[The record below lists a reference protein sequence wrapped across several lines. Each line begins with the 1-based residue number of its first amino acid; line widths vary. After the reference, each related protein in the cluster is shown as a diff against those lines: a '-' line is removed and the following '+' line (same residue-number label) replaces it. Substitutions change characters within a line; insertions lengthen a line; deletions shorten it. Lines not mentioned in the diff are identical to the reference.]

1 MVSVK
6 APAASRPGSRMSP
19 ANWLSAYDDFITK
32 NLGQVSQIESTLRS
46 LTYIIPGRFR
56 DAEIASEAI
65 HSGVQLLSLYHDL
78 LLLRT
83 PGASPSETSSPKG
96 NSSAAAA
103 KLSPPPPPPPGA
115 AQASSYHT
123 RYTRYWVYKSPFY
136 RRVAVVLQVVRYT
149 ELLCEMAAKR
159 RGERLRWRVVI
170 LIEAIKAI
178 CNLLLLRVT
187 RARTLMSPVLPIRQP
202 LPENDD
208 DDDDAAGNENMEREV
223 DQEQDE
229 LSRKQG
235 KPELDTSMPD
245 IAGKDSHTNGAVTSL
260 RASLAPKPPLSPP
273 PSPPQA
279 SANLVSDAGQ
289 PATLAPPSPPST
301 ERQSS
306 PPSHK
311 KGWAM
316 PRTKMS
322 MPPLPQP
329 GDISSYL
336 LSRVLTADDIK
347 PATKLVNQLRGSA
360 QVAEILHI
368 LAPLVFAIALARSR
382 GKGRTSWTP
391 WLAGLAMEC
400 AARQLR
406 DHSLRTT
413 SLEREEWNHR
423 GRAMGWWS
431 MRGAFY
437 EHVMKGVVGGVRSR
451 MPSFLGG
458 IIEDY
463 EYLWENY
470 YFSTSP

>member
-1 MVSVK
+1 M
-6 APAASRPGSRMSP
+6 ASAQPSAVNRPFGHRLSP
-19 ANWLSAYDDFITK
+19 AKWLSAYDGFIAK

-83 PGASPSETSSPKG
+83 PAKSPSGENLSTEPMPAPK
-96 NSSAAAA
+96 
-103 KLSPPPPPPPGA
+103 LPPPQGPG
-115 AQASSYHT
+115 QALSLHT
-123 RYTRYWVYKSPFY
+123 RYTRYWIHKSQIY
-136 RRVAVVLQVVRYT
+136 RRVAVVLQVVRCT
-149 ELLCEMAAKR
+149 ELLCEMTAKR

-187 RARTLMSPVLPIRQP
+187 RGRTLVSPVLPVRQP
-202 LPENDD
+202 LPDADD
-208 DDDDAAGNENMEREV
+208 EEEDEDVEAERDKEQYELGRGQGNIELNAPTMYIA
-223 DQEQDE
+223 DE
-229 LSRKQG
+229 GDCR
-235 KPELDTSMPD
+235 
-245 IAGKDSHTNGAVTSL
+245 NGAA
-260 RASLAPKPPLSPP
+260 ASPNASVGPASGESACIGERPAFSIP
-273 PSPPQA
+273 PSPPL
-279 SANLVSDAGQ
+279 SESCF
-289 PATLAPPSPPST
+289 PTL
-301 ERQSS
+301 
-306 PPSHK
+306 SHT

-329 GDISSYL
+329 DDISSYL

-347 PATKLVNQLRGSA
+347 PASKLMNQLRGSA
-360 QVAEILHI
+360 QVSEILHI

-382 GKGRTSWTP
+382 RNNEKRSSWTP

-413 SLEREEWNHR
+413 SLEREEWNRR
-423 GRAMGWWS
+423 GWAMGWWP
-431 MRGAFY
+431 MRGASY
-437 EHVMKGVVGGVRSR
+437 EHVMKGVIGGVRSR

>member
-1 MVSVK
+1 MVS
-6 APAASRPGSRMSP
+6 SQTSP
-19 ANWLSAYDDFITK
+19 AGPATSTGTRLSPAKWLAAYDNFIAK

-83 PGASPSETSSPKG
+83 PSTSTPPTPSGHASTNAPK
-96 NSSAAAA
+96 
-103 KLSPPPPPPPGA
+103 LPPGP
-115 AQASSYHT
+115 AQPPSHHT
-123 RYTRYWVYKSPFY
+123 RYTRFWIQKSPFY
-136 RRVAVVLQVVRYT
+136 RRVAIVLQVVRYT

-170 LIEAIKAI
+170 LIEAIKAV
-178 CNLLLLRVT
+178 CQLLLFRIT
-187 RARTLMSPVLPIRQP
+187 RGRMLLTPALPVRQP
-202 LPENDD
+202 LPENEEDVDD
-208 DDDDAAGNENMEREV
+208 HDEDGLPQESKAAADSTANEDGQPTGTAPSQKAV
-223 DQEQDE
+223 
-229 LSRKQG
+229 LSPQ
-235 KPELDTSMPD
+235 
-245 IAGKDSHTNGAVTSL
+245 
-260 RASLAPKPPLSPP
+260 PPLSPP
-273 PSPPQA
+273 PSPRQA
-279 SANLVSDAGQ
+279 SADPDVEAASQ
-289 PATLAPPSPPST
+289 PSGRAPLSPSPT
-301 ERQSS
+301 ETQAL
-306 PPSHK
+306 PPSHT
-311 KGWAM
+311 KGWTM
-316 PRTKMS
+316 PRTQMS

-347 PATKLVNQLRGSA
+347 PATKLLNQLRGSA
-360 QVAEILHI
+360 QVAEIIHI
-368 LAPLVFAIALARSR
+368 LTPLVYAVALARTHR
-382 GKGRTSWTP
+382 KGRTSWAP

-406 DHSLRTT
+406 DHSLRTP
-413 SLEREEWNHR
+413 SLEREEWGRR
-423 GRAMGWWS
+423 GWAMGWWT

-451 MPSFLGG
+451 VPGFIGG

-470 YFSTSP
+470 YFSTSPQ

>member
-1 MVSVK
+1 MASSQ
-6 APAASRPGSRMSP
+6 APAAGRATSNGTRLSP
-19 ANWLSAYDDFITK
+19 AKWLSAYDDFIAK

-83 PGASPSETSSPKG
+83 PSVSSPPTPSGHASTRASK
-96 NSSAAAA
+96 
-103 KLSPPPPPPPGA
+103 SPLGPSQPP
-115 AQASSYHT
+115 SHHT
-123 RYTRYWVYKSPFY
+123 RYTRFWTHKSPFY
-136 RRVAVVLQVVRYT
+136 RRVAIVLQVVRYT
-149 ELLCEMAAKR
+149 ELLCEMAGKR

-178 CNLLLLRVT
+178 CQLLLFRIT
-187 RARTLMSPVLPIRQP
+187 RGRTLLTPALPVRQP

-208 DDDDAAGNENMEREV
+208 EEEEEEEEEINQAGRTAGAHGSAIGEGKENGLV
-223 DQEQDE
+223 PSQ
-229 LSRKQG
+229 K
-235 KPELDTSMPD
+235 TSISPQ
-245 IAGKDSHTNGAVTSL
+245 
-260 RASLAPKPPLSPP
+260 PPLSPP
-273 PSPPQA
+273 LSPLQA
-279 SANLVSDAGQ
+279 SAELVVEDGQ
-289 PATLAPPSPPST
+289 LSTLTPPSPPST
-301 ERQSS
+301 IGQSS
-306 PPSHK
+306 PASHT
-311 KGWAM
+311 KGWTM

-347 PATKLVNQLRGSA
+347 PATKLLNQLHGSA

-368 LAPLVFAIALARSR
+368 LTPLVYAIALARSR
-382 GKGRTSWTP
+382 EKGRTSWAP

-413 SLEREEWNHR
+413 SLEREEWSRR
-423 GRAMGWWS
+423 GWAMGWWT

-451 MPSFLGG
+451 VPSFVGG

-470 YFSTSP
+470 YFSTSPQ